1 MFLNKYVNDEYY
13 EFILDEYDGGYLS
26 TLDEKQFR
34 KIYDLFQE
42 YGFTYLEDIILRY
55 LEIFEVDY
63 TELKEKLENLK
74 LELGNDFVY
83 IISNQLSL
91 LDRIFE

>member
-13 EFILDEYDGGYLS
+13 EFILDEYDEGYLS
-26 TLDEKQFR
+26 TLDEEQF
-34 KIYDLFQE
+34 KIIYDLFRE
-42 YGFTYLEDIILRY
+42 YGFTYIEDIILKY
-55 LEIFEVDY
+55 LEIFEMEYGEVR
-63 TELKEKLENLK
+63 EKLEDLK
-74 LELGNDFVY
+74 TELGDNFIY

>member
-26 TLDEKQFR
+26 TLDEEQF
-34 KIYDLFQE
+34 KIIYDLFKQ
-42 YGFTYLEDIILRY
+42 YGFTYIEDIILKY
-55 LEIFEVDY
+55 LEIFEMEYGEVR
-63 TELKEKLENLK
+63 EKLEDLK
-74 LELGNDFVY
+74 TELGDNFIY

>member
-13 EFILDEYDGGYLS
+13 EFILDEYDEGYLS
-26 TLDEKQFR
+26 TLDEEQF
-34 KIYDLFQE
+34 KIIYDLFKQ
-42 YGFTYLEDIILRY
+42 YGFTYIEDIILKY
-55 LEIFEVDY
+55 LEIFEMEYGEVR
-63 TELKEKLENLK
+63 EKLEDLK
-74 LELGNDFVY
+74 TELGDNFIY

>member
-13 EFILDEYDGGYLS
+13 EFILDEYDEGYLS
-26 TLDEKQFR
+26 TLDEEQF
-34 KIYDLFQE
+34 KIIYDLFKE
-42 YGFTYLEDIILRY
+42 YGFTYIEDIILKY
-55 LEIFEVDY
+55 LEIFEMEYGEVR
-63 TELKEKLENLK
+63 EKLEDLK
-74 LELGNDFVY
+74 TELGDNFIY

>member
-13 EFILDEYDGGYLS
+13 ELILDEYDEGYLS
-26 TLDEKQFR
+26 TLDEEQF
-34 KIYDLFQE
+34 KIIYDLFKE
-42 YGFTYLEDIILRY
+42 YGFTYIEDIILKY
-55 LEIFEVDY
+55 LEIFEMEYGEV
-63 TELKEKLENLK
+63 KEKLEDLK
-74 LELGNDFVY
+74 TELGNNFIY